1 MRALTVKTL
10 ISLAAVALVAPFFA
24 LALVVG
30 ARAVSLMHGPQENL
44 LLVALAFAGAAL
56 SVLNGFGRRSE
67 SRAQQRAESR
77 EGQYGPSA
85 RKASAIYP
93 GY

>member
-44 LLVALAFAGAAL
+44 LLIALACAGAAL

-67 SRAQQRAESR
+67 SRAQKNAESR
-77 EGQYGPSA
+77 EGHYGPSA
-85 RKASAIYP
+85 RKASALYP

>member
-24 LALVVG
+24 LALIVG
-30 ARAVSLMHGPQENL
+30 ARAVSLMHGTEDNL

-56 SVLNGFGRRSE
+56 SVLNGFGRRTESLAQRKSE
-67 SRAQQRAESR
+67 KC
-77 EGQYGPSA
+77 EGRYGPRA
-85 RKASAIYP
+85 REASVIYP